1 VREHLAFL
9 IDENLSPDL
18 AKLAQARGYRA
29 LHATW
34 ARLQGKPDHRV
45 AEFAASRDFILVT
58 NDLVDFQRIYRGR
71 KDHPGIIFLWV
82 SDPDLMDRQMQE
94 TMFEAGL
101 VQAVQD
107 EPLNEA
113 IYVRLDGHVDGNPS
127 FVVERIPLA
136 RPEEPIER

>member
-18 AKLAQARGYRA
+18 AKLAQARGYRV

-34 ARLQGKPDHRV
+34 AGLHGKPDHRV
-45 AEFAASRDFILVT
+45 AEFAASRDFILFT
-58 NDLVDFQRIYRGR
+58 NDLVDFQRTYRRR

-82 SDPDLMDRQMQE
+82 SDPDLMDREMQE
-94 TMFEAGL
+94 IMFEAAL
-101 VQAVQD
+101 AQAAQD

-113 IYVRLDGHVDGNPS
+113 IYVRLEGYVDGNPS
-127 FVVERIPLA
+127 FVVQRMPLA
-136 RPEEPIER
+136 GL

>member
-1 VREHLAFL
+1 MREHLAFL

-18 AKLAQARGYRA
+18 AKLARARGYRA

-34 ARLQGKPDHRV
+34 AGLRGKPDHRV

-58 NDLVDFQRIYRGR
+58 TDLVDFQRICRRR

-82 SDPDLMDRQMQE
+82 SDHDLMDRQTQE
-94 TMFEAGL
+94 TMFAAGL
-101 VQAVQD
+101 AQAAQD

-113 IYVRLDGHVDGNPS
+113 IYVRLEGYVDGNPS
-127 FVVERIPLA
+127 FVVQRIPLA
-136 RPEEPIER
+136 RP

>member
-34 ARLQGKPDHRV
+34 AGLCGKPDHRV

-58 NDLVDFQRIYRGR
+58 NDLVDFERIYRRR

-82 SDPDLMDRQMQE
+82 LDPDLMGRETQE
-94 TMFEAGL
+94 IMFEAGL
-101 VQAVQD
+101 AQAAQD

-113 IYVRLDGHVDGNPS
+113 IYVRLEGYVDGDPS
-127 FVVERIPLA
+127 FVVRRIPLG
-136 RPEEPIER
+136 RL